1 MAASF
6 KPYQVL
12 LFAALLYLISI
23 VFVDQKIEINLAY
36 TYFSIDYTLIVAFIC
51 GLLLIFAGL
60 YKYLNKYFSI
70 KLLTWLH
77 IMLSIVLP
85 FFAVWMSHSFH
96 KSLALIEL
104 TDIESMDYILNHQ
117 KKLNQIILTFI
128 VIQTLPLIN
137 VLVSLIRMKY
147 STAKV

>member
-1 MAASF
+1 MVTSF
-6 KPYQVL
+6 KPHKVL

-23 VFVDQKIEINLAY
+23 VFVDQKIGINLAY

-51 GLLLIFAGL
+51 GLLLIFAAL

-85 FFAVWMSHSFH
+85 VFAIWISHSFH

-104 TDIESMDYILNHQ
+104 NDIEAMDYVLNHQ

-128 VIQTLPLIN
+128 VIQILPLIN
-137 VLVSLIRMKY
+137 LLISLIRMKY

>member
-1 MAASF
+1 MVASF
-6 KPYQVL
+6 KPHKVL

-23 VFVDQKIEINLAY
+23 VFVHEKIEIILAD
-36 TYFSIDYTLIVAFIC
+36 TYFFIDYTLIVAFVC
-51 GLLLIFAGL
+51 GLLLIFAVL

-85 FFAVWMSHSFH
+85 VFAIWISHSFH

-104 TDIESMDYILNHQ
+104 TDIESMDYILHHQ

-128 VIQTLPLIN
+128 VIQTLPLFN
-137 VLVSLIRMKY
+137 VLVSLISMKY

>member
-1 MAASF
+1 MVASF
-6 KPYQVL
+6 KPHKVL

-23 VFVDQKIEINLAY
+23 VFVHEKIEIILAD
-36 TYFSIDYTLIVAFIC
+36 TYFFIDYTLIVAFVC
-51 GLLLIFAGL
+51 GLLLIFAVL

-85 FFAVWMSHSFH
+85 VFAIWISHSFH

-128 VIQTLPLIN
+128 VIQTLPLFN
-137 VLVSLIRMKY
+137 VLVSLISMKY